1 MLSGLVKYILGIFL
15 AIAVLIGGGVAV
27 ALYFMNRTGIPP
39 AKPIF
44 SNDSPSVKAQ
54 APKATEAGGKPTP
67 TPGTPTESSP
77 NPTSTPTPTESPEA
91 TPSPKPLPSGAYRG
105 RVSWAEG
112 LSLRSKPNQDAE
124 RIGGVG
130 FNQKIIVLEESEDKA
145 WQKIRLEDSEQEG
158 WVKAGNTEKTD
169 EQ

>member
-1 MLSGLVKYILGIFL
+1 MLSGLTKFILGFFL
-15 AIAVLIGGGVAV
+15 AIAVLIGSGVAV

-39 AKPIF
+39 AKPVF

-54 APKATEAGGKPTP
+54 APKATEPGGGKPVLTS
-67 TPGTPTESSP
+67 GTKTESSP
-77 NPTSTPTPTESPEA
+77 SSTSNPIESPKA
-91 TPSPKPLPSGAYRG
+91 TPSSKPLPSGAYRG

-112 LSLRSKPNQDAE
+112 LSLRSQPNQEAE

-130 FNQKIIVLEESEDKA
+130 FNQKIIVLSESEDKA
-145 WQKIRLEDSEQEG
+145 WQKIRLEDSQQEG
-158 WVKAGNTEKTD
+158 WVKAGNTEKLD

>member
-1 MLSGLVKYILGIFL
+1 MVSGLIKFILGFFL
-15 AIAVLIGGGVAV
+15 AITVLVGSGVAV

-39 AKPIF
+39 AKPVF

-54 APKATEAGGKPTP
+54 APKATQLGGAKPTL
-67 TPGTPTESSP
+67 TPGTNTESSP
-77 NPTSTPTPTESPEA
+77 SSTPTPTESPKA
-91 TPSPKPLPSGAYRG
+91 TPSSKPLPSGAYQG

-112 LSLRSKPNQDAE
+112 LSLRSQPNQEAE

-130 FNQKIIVLEESEDKA
+130 FNQKIIVLEESEDKG
-145 WQKIRLEDSEQEG
+145 WQKIRLADSEQEG
-158 WVKAGNTEKTD
+158 WVKAGNTEKVD

>member
-15 AIAVLIGGGVAV
+15 AIAVLVGGGVAV

-67 TPGTPTESSP
+67 TPGATTESSP

-91 TPSPKPLPSGAYRG
+91 TPSPKPLPPGAYRG

-112 LSLRSKPNQDAE
+112 LSLRAQPNLDGE

-130 FNQKIIVLEESEDKA
+130 FNQKIIILEESEDKA
-145 WQKIRLEDSEQEG
+145 WQKIRLEDSGQEG

>member
-1 MLSGLVKYILGIFL
+1 MLSGLIKYILGIFL
-15 AIAVLIGGGVAV
+15 AIAVLIGSGVAV
-27 ALYFMNRTGIPP
+27 ALYFMNRTGISP
-39 AKPIF
+39 AKPIY

-54 APKATEAGGKPTP
+54 APKATEVGGKATP
-67 TPGTPTESSP
+67 TPKTPTQSSP
-77 NPTSTPTPTESPEA
+77 NSTSSSTPTESPKP
-91 TPSPKPLPSGAYRG
+91 TPSPTPLPSGAYRG

-112 LSLRSKPNQDAE
+112 LSLRAQPNQDAE

-145 WQKIRLEDSEQEG
+145 WQKIRLEDSGQEG
-158 WVKAGNTEKTD
+158 WVKAGNTEKTN

>member
-77 NPTSTPTPTESPEA
+77 SSTSTPTPTESPQA

>member
-1 MLSGLVKYILGIFL
+1 MLSGLAKYILGFFL
-15 AIAVLIGGGVAV
+15 AIAVLIGSGVAV

-54 APKATEAGGKPTP
+54 APKATEPGGK
-67 TPGTPTESSP
+67 
-77 NPTSTPTPTESPEA
+77 PTSTPTSTKSLSSPTPTPTSTESPQP
-91 TPSPKPLPSGAYRG
+91 TPSPTPLPSGAYRG
-105 RVSWAEG
+105 RVSWADG
-112 LSLRSKPNQDAE
+112 LSLRAQPNQDAE

-145 WQKIRLEDSEQEG
+145 WQKIRLEDSGQEG
-158 WVKAGNTEKTD
+158 WVKAGNTEKTN

>member
-1 MLSGLVKYILGIFL
+1 MLSGLVKYILGFFL
-15 AIAVLIGGGVAV
+15 AIAVLIGSGVAV

-54 APKATEAGGKPTP
+54 APKATEPGGKPTS
-67 TPGTPTESSP
+67 TPSATKSPSS
-77 NPTSTPTPTESPEA
+77 TTPTPSSTESPQP
-91 TPSPKPLPSGAYRG
+91 TPSPTPLPSGAYRG

-112 LSLRSKPNQDAE
+112 LSLRAQPNQDAE

-145 WQKIRLEDSEQEG
+145 WQKIRLEDSGQEG